1 MALMDDSENRTI
13 EAARRG
19 DRSAQALLLRQL
31 QDRWFRVCFSQLH
44 DHERARDAAQET
56 ALRFIRDL
64 PKFAGQSR
72 LTTWSIGIAI
82 NVSREMRRTDRPVPI
97 DAARHG
103 EDSPDLAAGD
113 AEQGA
118 LLREMLDDLPPRQR
132 EALVLRFFED
142 LSTEEA
148 AAAMGCAAGT
158 IKATVQQALRALKQ
172 KMAKLK

>member
-1 MALMDDSENRTI
+1 MEDSDDRTI
-13 EAARRG
+13 QAARRG
-19 DRSAQALLLRQL
+19 DRAAQALLLRGL
-31 QDRWFRVCFSQLH
+31 QDRWFRVCYGQLR

-82 NVSREMRRTDRPVPI
+82 NVSREMRRSDRPAPI
-97 DAARHG
+97 EAAKSA
-103 EDSPDLAAGD
+103 EDSPNFAAGD
-113 AEQGA
+113 DEQKHLIRA
-118 LLREMLDDLPPRQR
+118 MLDDLPPRQR

-142 LSTEEA
+142 LSTDEA

-158 IKATVQQALRALKQ
+158 IKATVHQALRALKQ

>member
-1 MALMDDSENRTI
+1 MDDLDDRTI

-19 DRSAQALLLRQL
+19 DRSAQAVLLRQL
-31 QDRWFRVCFSQLH
+31 QDRWFRICFSQLR
-44 DHERARDAAQET
+44 DYERARDAAQET
-56 ALRFIRDL
+56 ALRFVRDL
-64 PKFAGQSR
+64 PRFAGQSR

-82 NVSREMRRTDRPVPI
+82 NVSREMRRTDRPVPTE
-97 DAARHG
+97 AARLG
-103 EDSPDLAAGD
+103 VGSPDLAASD
-113 AEQGA
+113 SEQSG

-158 IKATVQQALRALKQ
+158 IKATVHQALRALKQ

>member
-1 MALMDDSENRTI
+1 MDDPDDRTI

-19 DRSAQALLLRQL
+19 DRSAQAHLLRQL
-31 QDRWFRVCFSQLH
+31 QDRWFRVCYGQLH

-56 ALRFIRDL
+56 ALRFIREL
-64 PKFAGQSR
+64 PKFSGQSR

-82 NVSREMRRTDRPVPI
+82 NVSREIRRTDRPIPI
-97 DAARHG
+97 DAAKRG
-103 EDSPDLAAGD
+103 EDSPDLAVGD
-113 AEQGA
+113 AEQNS
-118 LLREMLDDLPPRQR
+118 LVREMLDELPPRQR

-158 IKATVQQALRALKQ
+158 IKATVHQALRALKQ